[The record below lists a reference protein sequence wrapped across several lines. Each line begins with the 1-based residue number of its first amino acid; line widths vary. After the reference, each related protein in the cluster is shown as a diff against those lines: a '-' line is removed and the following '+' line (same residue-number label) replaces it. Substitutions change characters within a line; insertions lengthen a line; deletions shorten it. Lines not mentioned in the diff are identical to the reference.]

1 MTEEKNK
8 KVTELEA
15 TLDAV
20 TKDKNDKLTA
30 AQTALIEANET
41 KGAEIARLEGEL
53 SALKEEMQTKQ
64 TEAEATLDALT
75 KDKNDKI
82 SALQASLTALT
93 EEKNQE
99 IADLKAEYEAVIAEK
114 DAKLAETEAALNAAV
129 EEKNKLSA
137 EKDAELHAI
146 TKEKNE
152 KIAEAEAKVQEVKA
166 EIERITAEFEGK
178 IAALGEEK
186 EKIAAELNGFL
197 QNLFQNSEES
207 AEPDYDF
214 LGTWY
219 MEESCTHKICIDI
232 GDLGIEE
239 EFTFLPD
246 NTIEYV
252 TTDADGM
259 VTTTQLFWEIEND
272 VLTFTTEDGEKYSF
286 DSIDREG
293 RMVMAHENSTMAF
306 TRELPIIAKLGEVIS
321 QAEKDYFL
329 GSWKLNGSLVGGL
342 YIPVEGFGI
351 SSSLYIDED
360 GVIVELFGKI
370 SDKVPYEY
378 SDGTL
383 VFASGDST
391 VTVEARDNEMI
402 QAVFESEGGDKVD
415 FLFERAE

>member
-1 MTEEKNK
+1 M
-8 KVTELEA
+8 
-15 TLDAV
+15 DAV
-20 TKDKNDKLTA
+20 TKDKNDKLAA
-30 AQTALIEANET
+30 AQTALVEANET
-41 KGAEIARLEGEL
+41 NGAEITRLEGEL
-53 SALKEEMQTKQ
+53 SALKEEMAAKQ
-64 TEAEATLDALT
+64 AEAEATLDALT
-75 KDKNDKI
+75 KDKNDKV
-82 SALQASLTALT
+82 SAAQASLIALT
-93 EEKNQE
+93 EEKDQE
-99 IADLKAEYEAVIAEK
+99 IADLKAEYDAVIAEK
-114 DAKLAETEAALNAAV
+114 DAKLAETEAALNAAI
-129 EEKNKLSA
+129 EEKDKLSA
-137 EKDAELHAI
+137 EKEAELHAI

-166 EIERITAEFEGK
+166 EIEQVTAEFEGK

-239 EFTFLPD
+239 EYTFMPD

-252 TTDADGM
+252 TTDADGT
-259 VTTTQLFWEIEND
+259 VTTTRLFWEIEND

-293 RMVMAHENSTMAF
+293 RMVMAHENETMVF
-306 TRELPIIAKLGEVIS
+306 TRELPIIAKLGGVIE

-329 GSWKLNGSLVGGL
+329 GNWKLTGALAGGIYFPVEDFGIRNSLV
-342 YIPVEGFGI
+342 
-351 SSSLYIDED
+351 IDED
-360 GVIVELFGKI
+360 GVVVELFGKI

-383 VFASGDST
+383 IFATDDS
-391 VTVEARDNEMI
+391 VIVVEARDNEII
-402 QAVFESEGGDKVD
+402 QAVTETTDGDKID